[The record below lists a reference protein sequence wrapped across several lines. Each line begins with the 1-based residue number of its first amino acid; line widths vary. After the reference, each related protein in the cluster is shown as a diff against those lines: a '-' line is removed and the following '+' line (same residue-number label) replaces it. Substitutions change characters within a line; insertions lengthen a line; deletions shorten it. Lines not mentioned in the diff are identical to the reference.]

1 MNPVSLMVAFSSIQS
16 EKLTGG
22 GGSADIHKE
31 MFISNDVA
39 GCVIGKSGSKVAEI
53 RKISGAD
60 VHVPSEEEVTPSGER
75 VVRVKEIRDLTGA
88 HINVSTDSLPDSN
101 ERTVEVIGNG
111 ESCMSTTYHVC
122 SIMQESPAR
131 VEVIP
136 YTPKPLIPDH
146 WRPLILTRERQAY
159 IIEGGMAAPAPVH
172 VIRAAFA
179 ETPLGPMAA
188 IIPNFG
194 ENGPNDPEYMNP
206 VSLMVA
212 FSSIQSEKLTGGG
225 GSADIHKEMFIS
237 NDVAGCVIGKSGSK
251 VAEIRKIS
259 GADVHVPSEEE
270 VTPSGERVVRVKM
283 SGSADSV
290 LIAQFLVQSNIE
302 FFRRDRDGGGMSG
315 GNILDNFSQ
324 QEAIRNNP
332 EAMMVLNQMSQM
344 LGGGGGRY
352 DGK

>member
-1 MNPVSLMVAFSSIQS
+1 M
-16 EKLTGG
+16 
-22 GGSADIHKE
+22 
-31 MFISNDVA
+31 
-39 GCVIGKSGSKVAEI
+39 
-53 RKISGAD
+53 
-60 VHVPSEEEVTPSGER
+60 
-75 VVRVKEIRDLTGA
+75 TGA

-212 FSSIQSEKLTGGG
+212 FSSIQSEKLTGDA
-225 GSADIHKEMFIS
+225 SHYTLYS
-237 NDVAGCVIGKSGSK
+237 S
-251 VAEIRKIS
+251 
-259 GADVHVPSEEE
+259 VH
-270 VTPSGERVVRVKM
+270 
-283 SGSADSV
+283 
-290 LIAQFLVQSNIE
+290 LI
-302 FFRRDRDGGGMSG
+302 
-315 GNILDNFSQ
+315 
-324 QEAIRNNP
+324 
-332 EAMMVLNQMSQM
+332 
-344 LGGGGGRY
+344 
-352 DGK
+352 